1 MKETTMQREELERA
15 KKQTIATSVG
25 KWCDCSALK
34 YYQGDKWW
42 WRIKQAM
49 DFFSHLFLKSLF
61 YLHVFHRTGGYLF
74 YLLASQKS
82 LQFFFEW
89 ERNRDTETK
98 RLFCF
103 FTIKLLNQIYLF
115 LDKSIFFYTTSKVSN
130 ITHYDI

>member
-34 YYQGDKWW
+34 YYQGDKWG

-82 LQFFFEW
+82 LQLFLS
-89 ERNRDTETK
+89 ERETETQRQRGYFAFLQLSYLTK
-98 RLFCF
+98 Y
-103 FTIKLLNQIYLF
+103 IY
-115 LDKSIFFYTTSKVSN
+115 S
-130 ITHYDI
+130 